1 MSPPKKSSRTV
12 PAVPAVT
19 TVDMGQAGWEY
30 VFQMATVPMFIEDIS
45 LVRHAI
51 AEVRASGVVDFDS
64 WLDAHHEFIT
74 KTVSLVRVVDVNR
87 AAISLNAAAGRKE
100 MLSSLDRIMLPESLT
115 GLKGIVKAIARG
127 DGYFEA
133 ECQYRALDDRHYFT
147 MNQAWIPSPERPG
160 DLLVFATID
169 ITDLK
174 IAQQDLAG
182 SEERYRLLVET
193 AHDVIIRHDLSGNVT
208 FVNRAGLELTGLAED
223 EFIGR
228 NAMEIIPPEL
238 HEATLERK
246 KKRTTGEAGVFLYE
260 TDFLDKKGRPV
271 PMEVSSTLIP
281 GSATG
286 AGEPQVLLVARN
298 ISERKR
304 VEQEQWELEARLRD
318 AQKLESLGVLAGGI
332 AHEFNNLLVTIMGNA
347 ELVMGDLREGS
358 TNRTSLEAVLEAAG
372 RAADLCRQM
381 QAYGGRERISV
392 QPANLNGLITDIQ
405 NLLQVS
411 VTKRSHLHFEL
422 TDNLPP
428 ALMDETQIRQ
438 VIMNLVTNAAE
449 SFGDGGGEIMVRTGV
464 SDFQADELKKL
475 VNGNN
480 LEPGCYVWCEVRD
493 SGCGMDAEVAER
505 IFDPFFTTK
514 FTGRGLGM
522 SAALGILTGHGGGFM
537 METGPASG
545 STISFLLPAHQ
556 TEVGQSRRRS
566 RRAPRAPAVDL
577 TGRLILVV
585 DDDPRVRAVGV
596 SFLRRLGCKVL
607 SAADGFEAI
616 RVFGER
622 YKDIDAVL
630 LDFTMSGMDG
640 MSAYRR
646 LRVIRSDIP
655 VILSS
660 GYDPQEIREK
670 TQQFEIAGFVA
681 KPYSLK
687 MMRQVLAE
695 VLSGN
700 QD

>member
-1 MSPPKKSSRTV
+1 
-12 PAVPAVT
+12 
-19 TVDMGQAGWEY
+19 VDMGQTGWEQ
-30 VFQMATVPMFIEDIS
+30 VFQMATVPLFIEDIS
-45 LVRHAI
+45 LVRQAI
-51 AEVRASGVVDFDS
+51 AEIRASGVDDFDA
-64 WLDAHHEFIT
+64 WLDAHHDFIT
-74 KTVSLVRVVDVNR
+74 KVVSLVQVVDVNR
-87 AAISLNAAAGRKE
+87 AAISLNAASGRRE
-100 MLSSLDRIMLPESLT
+100 MLNSLDRIMLRESVS
-115 GLKGIVKAIARG
+115 GLKDIVKAIARG
-127 DGYFEA
+127 DGYYEG
-133 ECQYRALDDRHYFT
+133 ESQYRALDGRHYFT
-147 MNQAWIPSPERPG
+147 MNQAWIPGPDRPG
-160 DLLVFATID
+160 DLLIFATID
-169 ITDLK
+169 ITELKKAQLDLSS
-174 IAQQDLAG
+174 

-193 AHDVIIRHDLSGNVT
+193 AHDVIMRHDLSGKVT
-208 FVNRAGLELTGLAED
+208 FVNRAGLELTGLE
-223 EFIGR
+223 EGELVGR
-228 NAMEIIPPEL
+228 NAMEIVPSEL
-238 HEATLERK
+238 HEETLGRK
-246 KKRTTGEAGVFLYE
+246 KQRSSGEAGVFLYE
-260 TDFLDKKGRPV
+260 TAFLNKQGQPV

-304 VEQEQWELEARLRD
+304 VEKEQRELEARLRD

-347 ELVMGDLREGS
+347 ELVMGDLQEGS
-358 TNRTSLEAVLEAAG
+358 TNRNSLDAVLEAAG

-381 QAYGGRERISV
+381 QAYGGREQISV
-392 QPANLNGLITDIQ
+392 QPADLNHLITDIQ

-411 VTKRSHLHFEL
+411 VSKRSHLHFEL
-422 TDNLPP
+422 AAELPP

-449 SFGDGGGEIMVRTGV
+449 SLGDEGGEIMVRTGV
-464 SDFQADELKKL
+464 SDFESSYLNTL
-475 VNGNN
+475 INGNN
-480 LEPGCYVWCEVRD
+480 LESGSYVWCEVRD
-493 SGCGMDAEVAER
+493 SGCGMDADVADR
-505 IFDPFFTTK
+505 VFDPFFTTK

-545 STISFLLPAHQ
+545 STISFLLPVHQ
-556 TEVGQSRRRS
+556 TEVSEPRRRG
-566 RRAPRAPAVDL
+566 RRTPRKPTVDL
-577 TGRLILVV
+577 AGKLVLVV
-585 DDDPRVRAVGV
+585 DDDPRVRAVGE

-622 YKDIDAVL
+622 HRDIDAVL
-630 LDFTMSGMDG
+630 LDYTMAGMDG

-660 GYDPQEIREK
+660 GYDPHEIEGK
-670 TQQFEIAGFVA
+670 TQDLDIAGFVA

-687 MMRQVLAE
+687 MMREVLAE
-695 VLSGN
+695 VLSGSEK
-700 QD
+700 

>member
-1 MSPPKKSSRTV
+1 MSPARKSSRTV
-12 PAVPAVT
+12 PAVTPL
-19 TVDMGQAGWEY
+19 DMDQAGWEQ
-30 VFQMATVPMFIEDIS
+30 VFQMATVPLFIEDIS

-51 AEVRASGVVDFDS
+51 AEVRASGVGDFDT

-74 KTVSLVRVVDVNR
+74 TAVSKVRVVDVNR
-87 AAISLNAAAGRKE
+87 AAISLNAASGRKE
-100 MLSSLDRIMLPESLT
+100 MLSSLDRIMLPESLP

-127 DGYFEA
+127 DGYYEA

-147 MNQAWIPSPERPG
+147 MNQAWIPRPDRPD
-160 DLLVFATID
+160 DLLIFATID
-169 ITDLK
+169 ITELKRAQLDLS
-174 IAQQDLAG
+174 Q
-182 SEERYRLLVET
+182 SEERYRLLVEM

-208 FVNRAGLELTGLAED
+208 FVNRAGLELTGLSEE
-223 EFIGR
+223 EFLGR
-228 NAMEIIPPEL
+228 NALEIVPVEL
-238 HEATLERK
+238 HEATLGRK
-246 KKRTTGEAGVFLYE
+246 KQRAGKKAGVFIYE
-260 TDFLDKKGRPV
+260 TAFLDKRGRPV

-281 GSATG
+281 GLATG

-298 ISERKR
+298 ISERKL
-304 VEQEQWELEARLRD
+304 VEQEQRDLEARLRD
-318 AQKLESLGVLAGGI
+318 AQKLESLGVLAGGV

-347 ELVMGDLREGS
+347 ELVMGDLKEGS
-358 TNRTSLEAVLEAAG
+358 TNRNSLDAVLEAAG

-381 QAYGGRERISV
+381 QAYGGREQISV
-392 QPANLNGLITDIQ
+392 QPANLNRLITDIQ

-411 VTKRSHLHFEL
+411 VSKRSHLHFEL
-422 TDNLPP
+422 ENDLPT

-438 VIMNLVTNAAE
+438 VILNLVTNAAE
-449 SFGDGGGEIMVRTGV
+449 SFGDEGGEIMVRTGV
-464 SDFQADELKKL
+464 SDYTAAQLQKM
-475 VNGNN
+475 VNGSN
-480 LEPGCYVWCEVRD
+480 LAAGRYVWCEVRD
-493 SGCGMDAEVAER
+493 SGCGMDAEVAGR

-522 SAALGILTGHGGGFM
+522 SAALGILKGHGGGFM

-545 STISFLLPAHQ
+545 SSISFLLPAHE
-556 TEVGQSRRRS
+556 TEVAESRRR
-566 RRAPRAPAVDL
+566 RRSPRAPAVNL
-577 TGRLILVV
+577 TGKLILVV
-585 DDDPRVRAVGV
+585 DDDARVRAVGE

-622 YKDIDAVL
+622 HRDIDAVL
-630 LDFTMSGMDG
+630 LDFTMAGMDG

-646 LRVIRSDIP
+646 MRVIRSDIP

-660 GYDPQEIREK
+660 GYDPQEIRDK
-670 TQQFEIAGFVA
+670 TQELDIAGFVA

-695 VLSGN
+695 VLSEN
-700 QD
+700 QE